1 MPAIAADALAIVGF
15 CNALVKLLG
24 PVQAYVAPVTAG
36 VERLM
41 VAPAH
46 AAGLVAVGVAGI
58 GLTTKFVVPAAL
70 VHPFTVT
77 VTL

>member
-1 MPAIAADALAIVGF
+1 MVGF
-15 CNALVKLLG
+15 CKALEKLIG
-24 PVQAYVAPVTAG
+24 PVHAKVAPATKG
-36 VERLM
+36 VERFI

-46 AAGLVAVGVAGI
+46 TAGLVAVGVAGV
-58 GLTTKFVVPAAL
+58 GLTTKLVVPAAL